1 MPVAASALTGAFAIL
16 PRATQAPWRGP
27 ERLRYPA
34 CRAIARAAPSR
45 RVRRL
50 YAAWLAGIDEGLD
63 HGCAASSAAP
73 SAHGAPGQL
82 GEIDAPRCA
91 ARLRARAALRRLAR
105 RTLPPRTLTTRFGL
119 PVAHVRTSVA
129 QNGDIESP
137 SLTIAHGIP
146 VDSPPELC
154 HIPRRSKVHVNNLC
168 CQTQILLVAENS
180 RTLRSPGQTPHSPL
194 V

>member
-73 SAHGAPGQL
+73 SAHGPPGQL
-82 GEIDAPRCA
+82 GEIDAPRCD

-105 RTLPPRTLTTRFGL
+105 RTLPPRTLTHAFWAPGG
-119 PVAHVRTSVA
+119 PCSHVRSAKWRHRIV
-129 QNGDIESP
+129 S
-137 SLTIAHGIP
+137 AHGIS
-146 VDSPPELC
+146 VDSPLELC
-154 HIPRRSKVHVNNLC
+154 HILETQKVYVQNLYL
-168 CQTQILLVAENS
+168 QTQTLIVAENKNLALAGAN
-180 RTLRSPGQTPHSPL
+180 TT
-194 V
+194 

>member
-82 GEIDAPRCA
+82 GEIDAPRCD

-137 SLTIAHGIP
+137 SLT
-146 VDSPPELC
+146 VFQL
-154 HIPRRSKVHVNNLC
+154 IPRLNCVISSGDQKCMFKTCLFRPKSLS
-168 CQTQILLVAENS
+168 LLKT

-194 V
+194 A